1 MTSNKDLKNF
11 NISLQFLYEL
21 SISSD
26 SNLFNFKN
34 GNDEINEE
42 RLLNM
47 YFPAP
52 YPAYDIL
59 LISSF
64 LNPFSFLIMFLY

>member
-34 GNDEINEE
+34 GNDDINEE

-47 YFPAP
+47 YLPAP
-52 YPAYDIL
+52 
-59 LISSF
+59 
-64 LNPFSFLIMFLY
+64 